1 MDMESIRKLNLEEI
15 MLKVKEEEKNLAKK
29 IMDTRLSISQKS
41 SSEGID
47 VSIVK
52 KMKKDIARLKT
63 VLTEKKY
70 LKNVENKDDKKD

>member
-70 LKNVENKDDKKD
+70 LKNMESKNGKKD

>member
-1 MDMESIRKLNLEEI
+1 MDMENIRKLSLEEI
-15 MLKVKEEEKNLAKK
+15 MLKVKEEEKNLARK

>member
-52 KMKKDIARLKT
+52 KMRKDIARLKT
-63 VLTEKKY
+63 VITEKKY

>member
-1 MDMESIRKLNLEEI
+1 MDMENIRKLSLEEI
-15 MLKVKEEEKNLAKK
+15 MLKVKEEEKNLARK

-52 KMKKDIARLKT
+52 KMRKDIARLKT
-63 VLTEKKY
+63 VITEKKY
-70 LKNVENKDDKKD
+70 LKNMESKNGKKD